1 MKKRN
6 IVVFLLIISAFFSF
20 SCRKK
25 AQVKGI
31 ELTIN
36 FSDKNLTD
44 NLITNIEY
52 KWKTTAEFK
61 KMSGDYT
68 VFVHFWHNNNMLF
81 QNDYVPDV
89 PTSKWEPD
97 KEYSF
102 KRRIYI
108 PSFIDEFD
116 PQFKGDETLKLSVG
130 LYSPYDRSGKS
141 QVQVLE
147 KSLKVTPP
155 PPDTPEII
163 YEDGWYE
170 QEADP
175 KTFLKRWRWTAKEAR
190 CLIDN
195 PRRDALLVV
204 KGGLNIDALKDQKV
218 IIKINDMVL
227 DEFIPTEA
235 TFDKFY
241 DVKKDMF
248 GDKNEFRLIIATDK
262 IFVPA
267 QVHPGSTDQRQL
279 GLQVSFIYF
288 R

>member
-1 MKKRN
+1 MRKRN
-6 IVVFLLIISAFFSF
+6 IVVLLLIIVAFFSF

-31 ELTIN
+31 ELTVN

-44 NLITNIEY
+44 NLITNVEY
-52 KWKTTAEFK
+52 KWKTTAEFQ
-61 KMSGDYT
+61 KMSTDYS
-68 VFVHFWHNNNMLF
+68 VFVHFWHNNNMLL
-81 QNDYVPDV
+81 QDDYAPDIL
-89 PTSKWEPD
+89 TSKWEPN

-102 KRRIYI
+102 KHRIYI

-116 PQFKGDETLKLSVG
+116 PQFAGDETLKLSVG
-130 LYSPYDRSGKS
+130 LFSPYDRTGKS
-141 QVQVLE
+141 NVQILE
-147 KSLKVTPP
+147 KKLKVIPP
-155 PPDTPEII
+155 PPDTPGIV
-163 YEDGWYE
+163 YEDGWYK
-170 QEADP
+170 QETDP
-175 KTFLKRWRWTAKEAR
+175 QAFLKQWRWTAKEAR

-195 PRRDALLVV
+195 PRRDALLVI

-227 DEFIPTEA
+227 DEFIPTQG
-235 TFDKFY
+235 TFDKSY
-241 DVKKDMF
+241 DVKKDML
-248 GDKNEFRLIIATDK
+248 GDKNDFRLTIATDK

-267 QVHPGSTDQRQL
+267 QAHPGSTDVREL

>member
-1 MKKRN
+1 
-6 IVVFLLIISAFFSF
+6 VFLLIIAALFSF

-25 AQVKGI
+25 AQVKGL
-31 ELTIN
+31 ELAADFT
-36 FSDKNLTD
+36 DKNLTD
-44 NLITNIEY
+44 NLITNVEY
-52 KWKTTAEFK
+52 KWKTTAEFQK
-61 KMSGDYT
+61 ISEDYT
-68 VFVHFWHNNNMLF
+68 VYVHFWHNNNMLF
-81 QNDYVPDV
+81 QDDYIPDV
-89 PTSKWEPD
+89 PTSKWEPN

-116 PQFKGDETLKLSVG
+116 PQFKGDETLRLSVG
-130 LYSPYDRSGKS
+130 LFSPYDRSGKS

-147 KSLKVTPP
+147 KKLKVTPP
-155 PPDTPEII
+155 PPDTPEIV

-170 QEADP
+170 QEVDQ
-175 KTFLKRWRWTAKEAR
+175 KSYLKKWRWTGNEAR

-204 KGGLNIDALKDQKV
+204 KGGINLDALKDQKV

-227 DEFIPTEA
+227 DEFIPTEGI
-235 TFDKFY
+235 FDKSY
-241 DVKKDMF
+241 DVKRDML
-248 GDKNEFRLIIATDK
+248 GDKNEFRLTIATDK

-267 QVHPGSTDQRQL
+267 LVNPGSTDQRQL
-279 GLQVSFIYF
+279 GIQVSFIYF

>member
-1 MKKRN
+1 MRKRY
-6 IVVFLLIISAFFSF
+6 IVVLLLIMAAFFSF

-31 ELTIN
+31 ELTMN

-44 NLITNIEY
+44 NLITNVEY
-52 KWKTTAEFK
+52 KWKTTAEFQ
-61 KMSGDYT
+61 KMSADYT

-81 QNDYVPDV
+81 QDDYVPDV

-108 PSFIDEFD
+108 PYFIDEFD

-147 KSLKVTPP
+147 KNLKVLPP
-155 PPDTPEII
+155 PPDTPEIV

-190 CLIDN
+190 CLVDN

-204 KGGLNIDALKDQKV
+204 KGGLNMDVLKDQKV

-227 DEFIPTEA
+227 DEFIPTGGS
-235 TFDKFY
+235 FDKSY
-241 DVKKDMF
+241 DVKKDML
-248 GDKNEFRLIIATDK
+248 GDKNEFRLTIATDK

>member
-1 MKKRN
+1 MRKRY
-6 IVVFLLIISAFFSF
+6 IVVLLLIMAAFFSF

-31 ELTIN
+31 ELTMN

-44 NLITNIEY
+44 NLITNVEY
-52 KWKTTAEFK
+52 KWKTTAEFQ
-61 KMSGDYT
+61 KMSADYT

-81 QNDYVPDV
+81 QDDYVPDV

-147 KSLKVTPP
+147 KNLKVLPP
-155 PPDTPEII
+155 PPDTPEIV

-190 CLIDN
+190 CLVDN

-204 KGGLNIDALKDQKV
+204 KGGLNMDVLKDQKV

-227 DEFIPTEA
+227 DEFIPTGGS
-235 TFDKFY
+235 FDKSY
-241 DVKKDMF
+241 DVKKDML
-248 GDKNEFRLIIATDK
+248 GDKNEFRLTIATDK